1 MNKKFRKLILPVSIL
16 AATQSYGLGLG
27 GLQVDS
33 NLDETLKG
41 KIPLILSEDEISDN
55 IKVSLA
61 NAKDY
66 QKVGLDKSYVP
77 SNIKVEL
84 VDNEGEKFI
93 KIYSKGPVSEP
104 IVSLLLVVDWAN
116 GHLLR
121 EFTLLLD
128 PPLFNQN
135 LSTDNYAQPVQTQ
148 KYEAPAKIEETTAED
163 DQTVSQVDYS
173 STISDNTYNGSQQ
186 ITVQSG
192 DTLWK
197 IANNNRSGYASTQQ
211 VMVAIFNNNPSAF
224 QNNDMN
230 LLKKGAVLTLPDSDQ
245 INAISNSQAISE
257 VSSQTRQWSQ
267 LQSEDEYSQAS
278 NSSDV
283 DYGIELVP
291 PNEGDDS
298 GNAQGSSNS
307 TNNTAKLIAEL
318 SQVKEKLAS
327 STLESDELSGRVQEL
342 EQIIKDQELA
352 LSLKDTSLA
361 QLQQQLANESDKVA
375 DDVWDDATAAT
386 TDETASDDEMATT
399 DEMASTD
406 ETASINE
413 MASTD
418 ETASTDEMA
427 SSDEM
432 MPADEMASSD
442 EMTSDEEMSVTD
454 ESASTQEQAPTD
466 EVVIKDVQPPQ
477 KVVETTPPPQEASF
491 FDKAMSFKN
500 EILMGLGA
508 LLLALVGFFFMK
520 NRNKADA
527 DTGNDSFLDEISQS
541 DDSLTDLSLDS
552 IESDLEEEVEG
563 AEELNLEEEDFNLD
577 EDLNDDNT
585 ELNLSNLDEVEAAND
600 DNTEL
605 NLSTLE
611 DEVEMAVEN
620 LDIDGE
626 PDVIVMDDDI
636 DLDLDLEDLEVEDLS
651 ELEDIEESQEEITLD
666 DDSDDLDIDLDLDE
680 DLSLDL
686 DDSID
691 EEQDID
697 AQEVEIVEENL
708 EEEELDF
715 GDDLDLTLDDIDF
728 DDVDLESTDD
738 SSDSDTTEESLELS
752 DEDLDLSVDDSIQMA
767 IDDLEEET
775 AENLELDSPE
785 ELETTDEDFDLGLDL
800 DDVVDDA
807 IDTKLDLARA
817 YFEMGDVDGAK
828 QMVEEVLEEGTE
840 EQQSKAQEL
849 KSEIESS

>member
-1 MNKKFRKLILPVSIL
+1 MKKKFRKLILPVSIL
-16 AATQSYGLGLG
+16 VATQSVGLGLG

-33 NLDETLKG
+33 NLDEALKG

-61 NAKDY
+61 NEKDY

-84 VDNEGEKFI
+84 VENEGEKFI

-135 LSTDNYAQPVQTQ
+135 LSTNNYSESVQTQ
-148 KYEAPAKIEETTAED
+148 KYEAPAKIEESIVED
-163 DQTVSQVDYS
+163 GSSNQVDYS
-173 STISDNTYNGSQQ
+173 NTISEAAYTGSQQ
-186 ITVQSG
+186 ITVESG

-211 VMVAIFNNNPSAF
+211 VMVAIFNNNPTAF

-230 LLKKGAVLTLPDSDQ
+230 LLKKGAVLTVPDSDQ
-245 INAISNSQAISE
+245 INSISNSQAISE
-257 VSSQTRQWSQ
+257 VSTQTRQWSQ
-267 LQSEDEYSQAS
+267 LQSENEYSADTS
-278 NSSDV
+278 SSSDI

-291 PNEGDDS
+291 PNDKDDL
-298 GNAQGSSNS
+298 GNAEGSSNS
-307 TNNTAKLIAEL
+307 ANNTKLIAEL

-327 STLESDELSGRVQEL
+327 SSLESDELSSRVQEL

-361 QLQQQLANESDKVA
+361 QLQQQLSDEADKVE
-375 DDVWDDATAAT
+375 DDVWDDTGV
-386 TDETASDDEMATT
+386 AST

-406 ETASINE
+406 E
-413 MASTD
+413 
-418 ETASTDEMA
+418 
-427 SSDEM
+427 
-432 MPADEMASSD
+432 
-442 EMTSDEEMSVTD
+442 
-454 ESASTQEQAPTD
+454 
-466 EVVIKDVQPPQ
+466 VVIKDVEQPQTQTQTQTNLPA
-477 KVVETTPPPQEASF
+477 QEVSF
-491 FDKAMSFKN
+491 MDKLMSFKN

-520 NRNKADA
+520 NRNKQDA
-527 DTGNDSFLDEISQS
+527 VDGNDNFLDSISET

-552 IESDLEEEVEG
+552 LESDLKEEIESSEEELSFDE
-563 AEELNLEEEDFNLD
+563 NDFNLD
-577 EDLNDDNT
+577 EA
-585 ELNLSNLDEVEAAND
+585 LDD

-611 DEVEMAVEN
+611 DEVVTVVEN
-620 LDIDGE
+620 LEIEEE
-626 PDVIVMDDDI
+626 PDVIVMDDEI
-636 DLDLDLEDLEVEDLS
+636 DLDLDLDDLEVEDLS
-651 ELEDIEESQEEITLD
+651 EVETSEEENQEGLELD
-666 DDSDDLDIDLDLDE
+666 DNLDDLDIDMDDE
-680 DLSLDL
+680 LSLDL
-686 DDSID
+686 DLDDAIDDELNLDSEELKVDSSD
-691 EEQDID
+691 E
-697 AQEVEIVEENL
+697 VL

-715 GDDLDLTLDDIDF
+715 GDDLDLSLDDIDF
-728 DDVDLESTDD
+728 DEIEEVEEEVSETVSDGIDF
-738 SSDSDTTEESLELS
+738 SSENLDITE
-752 DEDLDLSVDDSIQMA
+752 DDLDLSVDDSIQLA
-767 IDDLEEET
+767 IDELDEET
-775 AENLELDSPE
+775 NETLEVKTHDEPN
-785 ELETTDEDFDLGLDL
+785 EDFDIGIDL

-828 QMVEEVLEEGTE
+828 QMVDEVLEEGTE